1 MWHAKMDGI
10 LGAQLHAK
18 HNAKHDAI
26 ISPQLHAI
34 VDAYLDAGETIH

>member
-1 MWHAKMDGI
+1 MDII

-18 HNAKHDAI
+18 HNAKNDAI

-34 VDAYLDAGETIH
+34 VDA